1 MRAVVALG
9 GNALLQ
15 RSDRPDAA
23 IQQTHVRQAAAAIA
37 PLAHDHQLIVCHG
50 NGPQIGVLATES
62 ADDGQLSRPFPLD
75 VLGAQT
81 QGMIGYWLA
90 QELSNAGV
98 RAPVAVV
105 VTRTLVD
112 AGDPAF
118 TAPTKFIGR
127 SFSRDLADRLAAARG
142 WSVAADGALWRRVVP
157 SPEPLEILELDI
169 IRRLLDIGAVV
180 VCGGGGGAPVVR
192 TGASLHGVEAVVDKD
207 LTAALLAVETEADT
221 LVMLTDVDAV
231 RRDYGTARESSIGRL
246 DVGELS
252 RMSFAA
258 GSMGPKVTA
267 GVRFV
272 RRTGRPAMIG
282 ALADA
287 ASVFAGTAGTRI
299 VATPVEASTR

>member
-9 GNALLQ
+9 GNALLR

-23 IQQTHVRQAAAAIA
+23 IQQDHVRQAAAAIA

-127 SFSRDLADRLAAARG
+127 TYSRDLAHRLARDRG
-142 WSVAADGALWRRVVP
+142 WSVGADGALWRRVVP
-157 SPEPLEILELDI
+157 SPEPLEILELDT
-169 IRRLLDIGAVV
+169 IRRLLNLGVLV

-192 TGASLHGVEAVVDKD
+192 TGALLRGVEAVVDKD
-207 LTAALLAVETEADT
+207 LTAALIAIETDADG

-231 RRDYGTARESSIGRL
+231 KRDYGTAQESSLGRL

-252 RMSFAA
+252 RMSFPA

-267 GVRFV
+267 GLRFV
-272 RRTGRPAMIG
+272 GRTGRTATIG

-287 ASVFAGTAGTRI
+287 ASVFAGTAGTAI
-299 VATPVEASTR
+299 VPAPVEASTS